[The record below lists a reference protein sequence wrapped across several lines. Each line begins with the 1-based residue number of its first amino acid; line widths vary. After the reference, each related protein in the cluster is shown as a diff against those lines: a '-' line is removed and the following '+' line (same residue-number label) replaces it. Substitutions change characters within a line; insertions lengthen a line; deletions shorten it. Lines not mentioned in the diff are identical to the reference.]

1 MAGSEI
7 IDKYEPAACFDL
19 ISKGRGR
26 PRKKINAT
34 GMKVIEALSR
44 VMCTEEEIAACL
56 DITVETLHNE
66 VNEPIFLECI
76 KKGRDQGKMSLRRS
90 QFELAKVNATMAI
103 WLGKQYLGQK
113 EHPEEGES
121 KGSVSVVL
129 NFRDTSGKKGG
140 ESE

>member
-44 VMCTEEEIAACL
+44 VMCIEEI
-56 DITVETLHNE
+56 ERTL
-66 VNEPIFLECI
+66 
-76 KKGRDQGKMSLRRS
+76 R
-90 QFELAKVNATMAI
+90 A
-103 WLGKQYLGQK
+103 
-113 EHPEEGES
+113 S
-121 KGSVSVVL
+121 KNL
-129 NFRDTSGKKGG
+129 C
-140 ESE
+140 